1 MAVIGLNGSK
11 MTAYIEIS
19 ASLMLYH
26 NRQSDVDNVMASVRP
41 SVAEKNELK
50 RYFINS
56 YNHKSLVELGR
67 VYQEIIFFHIT
78 FGFSERN
85 TYLCSHI
92 SFN

>member
-1 MAVIGLNGSK
+1 MLTINKVKNKDFPTFFQTLRILIHTEGV
-11 MTAYIEIS
+11 EI
-19 ASLMLYH
+19 LGP
-26 NRQSDVDNVMASVRP
+26 RFGRIQ
-41 SVAEKNELK
+41 KNELK